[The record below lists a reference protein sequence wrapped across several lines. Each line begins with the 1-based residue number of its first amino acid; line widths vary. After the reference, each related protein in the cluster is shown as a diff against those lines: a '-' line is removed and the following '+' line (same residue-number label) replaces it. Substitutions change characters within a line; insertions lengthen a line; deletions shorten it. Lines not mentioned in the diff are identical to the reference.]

1 MEFACGTG
9 YTRPVRLSAETRAFA
24 DRSMHGVYGDDAMTH
39 KTIAMDT
46 VPGFAEMDGMERYS
60 HAVDEIARRAPIR
73 LIPGEKICGAATLG
87 GAISHIIP
95 VTFGGE
101 NVLWS
106 VSHVTVGFDRVL
118 EIGMNGILHDVDENC
133 PGTMK
138 RYLRRMVYAMRI
150 WHARYLAAE
159 RDNDPEIAAML
170 RRVPFETPRT
180 FREAVQ
186 SLWFTFAFTRLCG
199 NWSGIGRIDKMLGP
213 YLEKDLAENRITLD
227 EAREILAH
235 FFIKGCE
242 WIQSDTPTGTGDA
255 QHYQNIVLS
264 GTDRDGHDVTNEVTY
279 LVLDIVEELAI
290 SDYPI
295 TVRLTDETDERLYR
309 RIAEVMRYGGGILA
323 VYNEP
328 LILRSLTAFGY
339 DPAEA
344 RDFAND
350 GCWEVQIPGRTNF
363 TYMPFDAYTMLMRDT
378 LGIGGTHRHY
388 DTYDALLAA
397 YMDRLQKHVDDTYA
411 GLVDGMCEPDGQGG
425 YRLRCFGI
433 PATLISLF
441 ERDCIAAGLDYN
453 AGGCRYTV
461 RSPHIGGAPDAGNSL
476 YAIRKAV
483 FEDHLTTLDHL
494 LDAIENDWEDEEIL
508 RQRILTGYTY
518 YGNDNEEADAVTAEI
533 LDRFADMVLA
543 HKGESPILYI
553 PGVSTFGRQIDW
565 LGQRTASPFGMKK
578 GAILA
583 GNASPTPGTDKEGAT
598 AIIESYCLA
607 DLEKQVCG
615 AALDVKLHP
624 SATRGENGLS
634 GIAALLKGF
643 VALGG
648 YFLQLDVIDGEVL
661 KRAQEDPEA
670 YKTLSVRVS
679 GWNARF
685 VTLERRW
692 QEMIIERT
700 ATGL

>member
-1 MEFACGTG
+1 MEFTCGTG
-9 YTRPVRLSAETRAFA
+9 FTRPIRLSEETRAFA
-24 DRSMHGVYGDDAMTH
+24 DRSMHGMYGDDAMTH
-39 KTIAMDT
+39 RT
-46 VPGFAEMDGMERYS
+46 VSLDDIPGFAEMDTMERYS
-60 HAVDEIARRAPIR
+60 HAIDAIARKAPIR

-87 GAISHIIP
+87 GAIAHKIP
-95 VTFGGE
+95 VVYGGE
-101 NVLWS
+101 DVIWS

-118 EIGMNGILHDVDENC
+118 EIGMNGILRDIDEHC
-133 PGTMK
+133 PGPMK
-138 RYLRRMVYAMRI
+138 RYLRRMVFAMRI
-150 WHARYLAAE
+150 WHARYLAEE

-170 RRVPFETPRT
+170 RRVPFDTPRS

-186 SLWFTFAFTRLCG
+186 SLWFAFAFTRLCG
-199 NWSGIGRIDKMLGP
+199 NWSGIGRIDQMLGP
-213 YLEKDLAENRITLD
+213 YLEHDLAEGILTLD

-242 WIQSDTPTGTGDA
+242 WIQSETPTGSGDA
-255 QHYQNIVLS
+255 QHYQNIILS
-264 GTDRDGHDVTNEVTY
+264 GTDQDGRDVTNAVTY

-290 SDYPI
+290 SDFPI
-295 TVRLTDETDERLYR
+295 TVRLTEHTDERLYT
-309 RIAEVMRYGGGILA
+309 RIAEVIRYGGGVIA

-328 LILRSLTAFGY
+328 LILRALASVGY
-339 DPAEA
+339 DPREA
-344 RDFAND
+344 RNFAND

-363 TYMPFDAYTMLMRDT
+363 GYLPFDGYTMLMRDV
-378 LGIGGTHRHY
+378 LGIGGTHKHY
-388 DTYDALLAA
+388 DSYDALFAA
-397 YMDRLQKHVDDTYA
+397 YMQRLRRHVDETYA
-411 GLVDGMCEPDGQGG
+411 NLVAGMCEPDENGG
-425 YRLRCFGI
+425 CRMKCFGA

-441 ERDCIAAGLDYN
+441 EKDCIAAGLDYN

-494 LDAIENDWEDEEIL
+494 LDAIENDWQGEEIL
-508 RQRILTGYTY
+508 RQKILTGYTY
-518 YGNDNEEADAVTAEI
+518 YGNDNSEADAVTAQI
-533 LDRFADMVLA
+533 LDGFADMVLS
-543 HKGESPILYI
+543 HRGESPLLYI

-578 GAILA
+578 GTILS

-598 AIIESYCLA
+598 SIIESYCRA

-634 GIAALLKGF
+634 GIIALLKGF
-643 VALGG
+643 VTLGG

-661 KRAQEDPEA
+661 KKAQENPEA

-685 VTLERRW
+685 ITLNRQW
-692 QEMIIERT
+692 QDMIIERT

>member
-9 YTRPVRLSAETRAFA
+9 YVRPVRLSEETRAFA
-24 DRSMHGVYGDDAMTH
+24 DRSVHGFYGDDAMQH
-39 KTIAMDT
+39 KTISMDT
-46 VPGFAEMDGMERYS
+46 VPGFAEMDGRERYS
-60 HAVDEIARRAPIR
+60 TAIEEIARLAPIR
-73 LIPGEKICGAATLG
+73 LIPGEKICGSANLG

-101 NVLWS
+101 NVLGS

-118 EIGMNGILHDVDENC
+118 EIGMNGILRDINENC
-133 PGTMK
+133 PSSMK
-138 RYLRRMVYAMRI
+138 HQLIRMVNAMRT
-150 WHARYLAAE
+150 WHARYLEAE
-159 RDNDPEIAAML
+159 QDNDQEIAEML
-170 RRVPFETPRT
+170 RRVPFDTPRT

-199 NWSGIGRIDKMLGP
+199 NWSGIGRLDKMLGP
-213 YLEKDLAENRITLD
+213 YLEKDLEEERITLD

-242 WIQSDTPTGTGDA
+242 WTRSAPPPSSGDA
-255 QHYQNIVLS
+255 QHYQNIILS
-264 GTDRDGHDVTNEVTY
+264 GTDRDGCDVTNAVTY
-279 LVLDIVEELAI
+279 LALDIVEELAI

-295 TVRLTDETDERLYR
+295 TVRLTDETEDRLYK

-328 LILRSLTAFGY
+328 LILRALTAFGY
-339 DPAEA
+339 DLAEA

-363 TYMPFDAYTMLMRDT
+363 AYLPFDAYTMLMRDT
-378 LGIGGTHRHY
+378 LGIGGEHKHFE
-388 DTYDALLAA
+388 TYEELFAA
-397 YMDRLQKHVDDTYA
+397 YLDRLKKHVDDTYA
-411 GLVDGMCEPDGQGG
+411 GLIDDMCELDGQGK
-425 YRLRCFGI
+425 YRLKWFGI
-433 PATLISLF
+433 PAALISLF
-441 ERDCIAAGLDYN
+441 ERDCIATGLEYN

-483 FEDHLTTLDHL
+483 FEDHLTTLEHL
-494 LDAIENDWEDEEIL
+494 LDAIENDWAGEEIL

-518 YGNDNEEADAVTAEI
+518 YGNENEDADAVTAEI

-543 HKGESPILYI
+543 HKGKSPILYI

-565 LGQRTASPFGMKK
+565 LGQRAASPFGMKK
-578 GAILA
+578 GSILA

-598 AIIESYCLA
+598 SIIESYCRA

-634 GIAALLKGF
+634 GIVALLKGF
-643 VALGG
+643 VVLGG

-661 KRAQEDPEA
+661 KRAQENPEA

-685 VTLERRW
+685 VTLNRQW